1 MVIDTM
7 FLINKN
13 NIIDV
18 NHQLMWGGGDGKLPQ
33 QDITRVQRLH
43 LQFCHQVYFKTTMMR
58 VLMLMTT
65 MMTDMRMIVMITIN
79 LKTLLINQN
88 QRDIGLDFLAQL
100 GGDELQEILKEAGI
114 TNAVHRYEDHQFQGP
129 GYSRWS

>member
-1 MVIDTM
+1 MIIDTM
-7 FLINKN
+7 ILINNN

-18 NHQLMWGGGDGKLPQ
+18 NHQLVWGGGDGKLPQ
-33 QDITRVQRLH
+33 QDISRVQGLH
-43 LQFCHQVYFKTTMMR
+43 LQFCHQVFSITTILR
-58 VLMLMTT
+58 MLMTT
-65 MMTDMRMIVMITIN
+65 IMTDMRMIVMITIN

-114 TNAVHRYEDHQFQGP
+114 TNAVHR
-129 GYSRWS
+129 

>member
-7 FLINKN
+7 FLINNN
-13 NIIDV
+13 NIFVVI
-18 NHQLMWGGGDGKLPQ
+18 HQLMWGGGDGKLPQ

-43 LQFCHQVYFKTTMMR
+43 LQFCHQVFSITTILR
-58 VLMLMTT
+58 MLMTT
-65 MMTDMRMIVMITIN
+65 MMTDMRMIVMITMN
-79 LKTLLINQN
+79 LTTLQIKQN
-88 QRDIGLDFLAQL
+88 QRDIGLEFLAQL